1 MAAMELVNLHLFPCA
16 NCSKHPMIRHVLK
29 WKDGPLQG
37 GTGSPWNQNSQVD
50 MFGVLLGHKY
60 DDCNKKNY
68 WIEANQLPKTSK
80 WYYLTHV
87 SNFQLEKKNRRK
99 TPNTIFNFHLV
110 SSLSLIKRR
119 KDHWYTPFPPNKT
132 FAHCLNQCS
141 CVCIHLHSIVQMTK
155 NDHYYLPESEYTIH
169 DTPKNKS
176 KIESGDTRSKL
187 SFLGYVEIPST
198 HQKDTEQNGAK
209 QLHHNMIIFR
219 FHVTLGEWSVSCV
232 FFFTNFV
239 PRKFSPWEQLKQ
251 SQAGYRKWQERRFA
265 SDFSGSMLK
274 FRGVKEVKESLLPRA
289 NVSVPSF

>member
-119 KDHWYTPFPPNKT
+119 KTIDIHRSHPTKLLHTALTNAAASAYTCTASSRWPKMIT
-132 FAHCLNQCS
+132 TTYLK
-141 CVCIHLHSIVQMTK
+141 VSIRYM
-155 NDHYYLPESEYTIH
+155 I
-169 DTPKNKS
+169 
-176 KIESGDTRSKL
+176 
-187 SFLGYVEIPST
+187 
-198 HQKDTEQNGAK
+198 HQKTKQNWIRRYTFQTIIFGVCRNSFNPPKRHGAK
-209 QLHHNMIIFR
+209 R
-219 FHVTLGEWSVSCV
+219 S
-232 FFFTNFV
+232 
-239 PRKFSPWEQLKQ
+239 
-251 SQAGYRKWQERRFA
+251 
-265 SDFSGSMLK
+265 
-274 FRGVKEVKESLLPRA
+274 
-289 NVSVPSF
+289 